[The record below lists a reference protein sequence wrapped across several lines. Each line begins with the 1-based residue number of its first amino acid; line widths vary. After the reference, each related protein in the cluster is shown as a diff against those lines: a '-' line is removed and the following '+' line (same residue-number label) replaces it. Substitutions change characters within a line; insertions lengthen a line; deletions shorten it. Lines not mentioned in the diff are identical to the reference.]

1 MPMIVSFGNGP
12 QIAAAAAAS
21 AEREH
26 AANMARQREEA
37 VRAIARRDETGLPLM
52 VLMMQARQQL
62 PQPPPLGAVREQRY
76 RAISDEAFKNLQQ
89 VYVSVLG
96 AFGNVRITR
105 RVFRDFLVRLFAVF
119 AFDFRDLCLFV
130 EPFCNALSPPYGAN
144 RVFNA
149 SFHACVCFLPCISP
163 SVCVPSLA
171 RTATGIGAR
180 PPCARRH
187 VQPPVGGRQ
196 LSQRAPHGLDAIRR
210 VGRRARV
217 RVARGED

>member
-1 MPMIVSFGNGP
+1 MKICILHAHGRIRPLDP
-12 QIAAAAAAS
+12 QITAAAAAS

-105 RVFRDFLVRLFAVF
+105 RVFRDFLVRF
-119 AFDFRDLCLFV
+119 
-130 EPFCNALSPPYGAN
+130 
-144 RVFNA
+144 
-149 SFHACVCFLPCISP
+149 
-163 SVCVPSLA
+163 
-171 RTATGIGAR
+171 IGGFI
-180 PPCARRH
+180 
-187 VQPPVGGRQ
+187 V
-196 LSQRAPHGLDAIRR
+196 
-210 VGRRARV
+210 
-217 RVARGED
+217 